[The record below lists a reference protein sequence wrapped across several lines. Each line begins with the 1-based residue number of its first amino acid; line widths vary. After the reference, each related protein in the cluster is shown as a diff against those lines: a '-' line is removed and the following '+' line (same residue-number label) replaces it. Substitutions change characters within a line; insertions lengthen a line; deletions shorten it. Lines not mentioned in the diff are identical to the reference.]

1 MVPRRNRAETHTG
14 TRGVAARTTVLGG
27 KRQNG
32 SVTRGGGH
40 ARDHADILRRSTN
53 LRARLAR
60 SCSPLPFAHAKA
72 IAAGGSPLPLALL
85 LVWASGIRVGK
96 KNTLFAG
103 VRGWSCQHDLAAQS
117 PAPELWSVWRCFTR
131 SCCSFTLSQPA
142 SWSVSCGSCQLS
154 LFTGLSC
161 DGSIFKM
168 LVCSV
173 HVPSHA
179 QFVFLS

>member
-40 ARDHADILRRSTN
+40 ARDHADILRRST
-53 LRARLAR
+53 
-60 SCSPLPFAHAKA
+60 

-103 VRGWSCQHDLAAQS
+103 VRG
-117 PAPELWSVWRCFTR
+117 
-131 SCCSFTLSQPA
+131 
-142 SWSVSCGSCQLS
+142 
-154 LFTGLSC
+154 
-161 DGSIFKM
+161 
-168 LVCSV
+168 
-173 HVPSHA
+173 
-179 QFVFLS
+179 